1 MGGTLQL
8 VCCSKEKDDIQDDI
22 TPTNKPIVYKC
33 LTPYTQPTTQQPL
46 YDESLSQIPLFYSA
60 SRAPTLINQ

>member
-22 TPTNKPIVYKC
+22 KIEKPIVYKC

-46 YDESLSQIPLFYSA
+46 YDDSLSQMPLFYSA
-60 SRAPTLINQ
+60 SRAPTITNQ